1 MQRFARELG
10 KPGLRISVEARG
22 SLREYGWPGNI
33 RELENCIE
41 RAAILCDGNVIERRD
56 LHLDP
61 TGRVADDLLREA
73 LDLSGTIGEASERA
87 LRVVERLKIA
97 DALSRSPSRSDAAEL
112 LGIAPRTLVAKMK
125 EYGLEE

>member
-1 MQRFARELG
+1 M
-10 KPGLRISVEARG
+10 
-22 SLREYGWPGNI
+22 
-33 RELENCIE
+33 
-41 RAAILCDGNVIERRD
+41 
-56 LHLDP
+56 
-61 TGRVADDLLREA
+61 ADDLLREA